1 MLRLLLFD
9 LIKVSI
15 LFFVFYSLK
24 LKTFV
29 CSVRAEVKIRR
40 NALNYEVVWFLMCI
54 SVFVKRFFT
63 FRHSFTSFMYL
74 NLLSKL
80 TD

>member
-15 LFFVFYSLK
+15 LFFIFYSLK

-29 CSVRAEVKIRR
+29 CSVRAEVKIPR
-40 NALNYEVVWFLMCI
+40 NALNYEVVWFLMCM
-54 SVFVKRFFT
+54 SVLVKRFFI
-63 FRHSFTSFMYL
+63 FRHSFASFMYQS
-74 NLLSKL
+74 LLSKL